1 MSSEQ
6 AINNRS
12 LKTPNHIDLELNK
25 AHNKISDRVDI
36 NKLFSRMREQENK
49 QKKENL
55 VFLSLIGL
63 VVIITGLIASL

>member
-6 AINNRS
+6 AINNRL

-25 AHNKISDRVDI
+25 ANNKISDRVDI